1 MLSDITGTLL
11 PFKNIEISGE
21 QRYKIILLNRELQA
35 TGANSV
41 SLETGFARV
50 RSQLRDIS
58 KWYKMF
64 DEMTSQQGDKRA
76 AIFEEMSVDMPPLK
90 RIGAGKKGSWI
101 PRVPYHS
108 LHMLAHHL
116 GPSGILSMGQEKCNS
131 LLECIGRG
139 LKMESTAEGGGKSY
153 VLKEEMKGA
162 AGSSEKSARAL
173 CYFFK
178 LGDRG
183 GNADRN
189 GHYDAT
195 TINSFTLPEQLCT
208 DGVAFQSLDQFFE
221 EEQP

>member
-64 DEMTSQQGDKRA
+64 DEMTSQQGEKRA

-90 RIGAGKKGSWI
+90 RIGGAKGNWI

-108 LHMLAHHL
+108 LHLLAHQL
-116 GPSGILSMGQEKCNS
+116 GPLGILSMGQEKCNA
-131 LLECIGRG
+131 LLESIFKVIQDGATGANLFAPPREVG
-139 LKMESTAEGGGKSY
+139 GVGEHAPLGNVYPRLILKFC
-153 VLKEEMKGA
+153 VHL
-162 AGSSEKSARAL
+162 
-173 CYFFK
+173 
-178 LGDRG
+178 
-183 GNADRN
+183 
-189 GHYDAT
+189 
-195 TINSFTLPEQLCT
+195 
-208 DGVAFQSLDQFFE
+208 
-221 EEQP
+221 

>member
-1 MLSDITGTLL
+1 MSDITGTLL
-11 PFKNIEISGE
+11 PLKNIEISGE
-21 QRYKIILLNRELQA
+21 QRYKLILLNRELQA

-41 SLETGFARV
+41 SLEAGFAKV
-50 RSQLRDIS
+50 RSQLRGIS

-90 RIGAGKKGSWI
+90 RIGAGKKGHWI

-108 LHMLAHHL
+108 LHMLAQKL
-116 GPSGILSMGQEKCNS
+116 GPLGILSMGQEKCNA
-131 LLECIGRG
+131 LLESIGRG
-139 LKMESTAEGGGKSY
+139 LKMETTAEGGGKPY
-153 VLKEEMKGA
+153 VLQEHMKGA
-162 AGSSEKSARAL
+162 TGSSQKSARAL

-183 GNADRN
+183 GNADKN

-195 TINSFTLPEQLCT
+195 TINSFTLPHQLCT
-208 DGVAFQSLDQFFE
+208 DGVAYQSLDQFFD
-221 EEQP
+221 EEQTM